1 MEEVCVMEQSVVPRQ
16 LGRRAVV
23 IGGSVAGMLAAR
35 VLSETFGE
43 VIVLE
48 ADQRPEG
55 KLPRKRV
62 PQGHHSHL
70 LLMSGQQVLDR
81 LFPGFTGEL
90 VADGSVETDFTED
103 MEWFHFGEWKRRF
116 RGGLKNLQ
124 QTRPF
129 LEWHLRRRLGEYGNV
144 AVRYGTI
151 VEGLVLSPGGH
162 HVSAVKLRESRGG
175 TEELSADFFV
185 DAGGA
190 GSQTLQWLTG
200 REPAPHTT
208 ESVRIGLSYATR
220 YYEGRPEDKGR
231 SWKNLLV
238 SAQLPELPSFGAI
251 LSFEGGKVGVTLGT
265 YLGEPA
271 ATEEAFL
278 KLAQSLPQPHIYD
291 YIREAEPLGEIRT
304 YRFPAQQRRRPDRI
318 AGLPGRLVMLG
329 DAYCRFDPIYGQGM
343 SVAAMEA
350 ELLQRELAALANGS
364 GLDTLHRIYYR
375 GLVKLT
381 DYPWEAALT
390 EAFRHPAIPG
400 DRPPGLR
407 LKQWL
412 TTRIYRTS
420 ARDELVYTR
429 LVQAMNLTHA
439 QSVFFHPSV
448 LLRLLR

>member
-1 MEEVCVMEQSVVPRQ
+1 MAEESAEVRQ

-23 IGGSVAGMLAAR
+23 IGGSIAGMLAAR

-48 ADQRPEG
+48 ADQPPEG
-55 KLPRKRV
+55 MLPRKRV

-70 LLMSGQQVLDR
+70 LLLSGQQVLDR

-90 VADGSVETDFTED
+90 VAAGSVETDFTGD
-103 MEWFHFGEWKRRF
+103 MAWYHFGEWKQRF
-116 RGGLKNLQ
+116 RSGLRNLQ

-129 LEWHLRRRLGEYGNV
+129 LEWHLRRRLGACRNV
-144 AVRYGTI
+144 TVRYGAI
-151 VEGLVLSPGGH
+151 VEGLVLTPGGDY
-162 HVSAVKLRESRGG
+162 VSAVKLREGRGG

-185 DAGGA
+185 DASGA
-190 GSQTLQWLTG
+190 GSQSLQWLTG
-200 REPAPHTT
+200 REPSAETT
-208 ESVRIGLSYATR
+208 ESVRIGLCYATR
-220 YYEGRPEDKGR
+220 YYHGRPEDKGR
-231 SWKNLLV
+231 PWRNLLI
-238 SAQLPELPSFGAI
+238 SSQLPELPGFGVI
-251 LSFEGGKVGVTLGT
+251 LSYEDGKTGVTVGS
-265 YLGEPA
+265 YLGEAA

-278 KLAQSLPQPHIYD
+278 KQAQSLPQPHVYD

-304 YRFPAQQRRRPDRI
+304 YRIPAQQRRRPDRI
-318 AGLPGRLVMLG
+318 SRLPGRLVMLG

-350 ELLQRELAALANGS
+350 ELLQRELSGLANGS
-364 GLDTLHRIYYR
+364 GLDTLHRRYYR
-375 GLVKLT
+375 ELVKLT

-412 TTRIYRTS
+412 TTKIYRAS
-420 ARDELVYTR
+420 AKDELVYTR

-439 QSVFFHPSV
+439 QSVLLHPSV
-448 LLRLLR
+448 LVRLLR